1 MFKLLKSG
9 KSISVLSHTMQPL
22 AVVTLFTEA
31 VICLS
36 GVLIMNHTVL
46 AVNRFFN
53 LFRRSRY
60 WEDISTGF
68 IRLKIKR

>member
-1 MFKLLKSG
+1 MGTFKLLKSG
-9 KSISVLSHTMQPL
+9 KSVSVLSHATQLL

-31 VICLS
+31 VFCLVS
-36 GVLIMNHTVL
+36 TLIMDHDVL

-60 WEDISTGF
+60 WEDISISF
-68 IRLKIKR
+68 I

>member
-9 KSISVLSHTMQPL
+9 KSISVLSHTMQLL

-31 VICLS
+31 VICLVS
-36 GVLIMNHTVL
+36 AHYESCCFRCQPL
-46 AVNRFFN
+46 FN

-60 WEDISTGF
+60 WEDISISF
-68 IRLKIKR
+68 I

>member
-1 MFKLLKSG
+1 MGTFKLLKSG
-9 KSISVLSHTMQPL
+9 KSVSVLSHATQLL

-31 VICLS
+31 VFCLS
-36 GVLIMNHTVL
+36 VLIMDHDVF

-60 WEDISTGF
+60 WEDISISF
-68 IRLKIKR
+68 I

>member
-9 KSISVLSHTMQPL
+9 KSINVLSHVMQLL

-36 GVLIMNHTVL
+36 MLIMNHAVF
-46 AVNRFFN
+46 AVNRFLIFFVVPAIGRIYQPA
-53 LFRRSRY
+53 LF
-60 WEDISTGF
+60 D
-68 IRLKIKR
+68 

>member
-9 KSISVLSHTMQPL
+9 KSINVLSHVMQLL

-36 GVLIMNHTVL
+36 VLIMNHAVL
-46 AVNRFFN
+46 AVNRFLIF
-53 LFRRSRY
+53 FVVP
-60 WEDISTGF
+60 F
-68 IRLKIKR
+68 IGRIYQSAIFD